1 MATNCLTKAQL
12 VAMKGHNIKIQH
24 FSTEKG
30 AYTIFIKEYCDEL
43 YFYKTLDG
51 ELVECVNLSEA
62 MVHE

>member
-43 YFYKTLDG
+43 YFYKTLNG
-51 ELVECVNLSEA
+51 
-62 MVHE
+62 